1 MGDERPLRPETI
13 AVKAGRGAGAP
24 GEPLAPPLVM
34 ASNFHAG
41 GDRDYARTEGTPT
54 WQALEEAIGE
64 LEGGEAVLF
73 SSGMGAVSSVLDT
86 LPLGARVVQP
96 TVSYLGVRRLMGK
109 HARAGRMEAV
119 PVDITE
125 TDAVIAALDGAT
137 MLWLETPTN
146 PLVGIADL
154 GALAEAA
161 RDRGITT
168 VVDNTFATPLLQRPL
183 ELGCD
188 VVVHSGTKLIG
199 GHSDLLLGIAVA
211 REPERAEALRG
222 VRHDAGA
229 TPGGLEAWLALRG
242 LRTLPVRLER
252 MQATALL
259 LAERLGEHPEVAAVH
274 YPGLPDDPGHEL
286 AGRQMDG
293 FGTMLAFR
301 VEGGS
306 DQADALCEGVGLITH
321 ATSLGG
327 VETLIENRAAAPGEE
342 HLEKGLLRVSVG
354 CEHPED
360 VWEDLDAALA
370 ASAR

>member
-1 MGDERPLRPETI
+1 VGTERQLRPETI
-13 AVKAGRGAGAP
+13 AVKAGRGP
-24 GEPLAPPLVM
+24 GLPGDPLGPPLVM
-34 ASNFHAG
+34 ASTFHAG
-41 GDRDYARTEGTPT
+41 AERAYARTEGTPT

-73 SSGMGAVSSVLDT
+73 SSGMGAVSAVLET
-86 LPLGARVVQP
+86 LLPRARVLHP
-96 TVSYLGVRRLMGK
+96 TVSYLGVRRLMGG
-109 HARAGRMEAV
+109 HERAGRIETT
-119 PVDITE
+119 PVDIT
-125 TDAVIAALDGAT
+125 DADGVIGELDGAA

-154 GALAEAA
+154 KRLAKAA
-161 RDRGITT
+161 SERGIPT

-188 VVVHSGTKLIG
+188 LVVHSGTKLIG

-211 REPERAEALRG
+211 ADAERAEALRG

-242 LRTLPVRLER
+242 LRTLPVRIER
-252 MQATALL
+252 MQATAMT
-259 LAERLGEHPEVAAVH
+259 LAERLRDHADVRAVH

-286 AGRQMDG
+286 AATQMGG
-293 FGTMLAFR
+293 FGSMLAFR
-301 VEGGS
+301 VDGGS
-306 DQADALCEGVGLITH
+306 ERADALCESVRLITH

-342 HLEKGLLRVSVG
+342 HLPEGVLRVSVG

-360 VWEDLDAALA
+360 VWEDLDQALR
-370 ASAR
+370 ASAG

>member
-1 MGDERPLRPETI
+1 
-13 AVKAGRGAGAP
+13 
-24 GEPLAPPLVM
+24 M

-41 GDRDYARTEGTPT
+41 GDRAYARTEGTPT
-54 WQALEEAIGE
+54 WQALEEAVGE

-73 SSGMGAVSSVLDT
+73 SSGMGAVSSVLQT
-86 LPLGARVVQP
+86 LPLGARVVHP
-96 TVSYLGVRRLMGK
+96 TVSYLGVRRLMGE
-109 HARAGRMEAV
+109 HTRAGRLEAA
-119 PVDITE
+119 PVDITH
-125 TDAVIAALDGAT
+125 TDAVIAELDDAA

-154 GALAEAA
+154 RRLAEAA
-161 RDRGITT
+161 TERGIPT

-188 VVVHSGTKLIG
+188 IVVHSGTKLIG

-211 REPERAEALRG
+211 RDPDRAEALRG

-229 TPGGLEAWLALRG
+229 TPGGLETWLALRG
-242 LRTLPVRLER
+242 LRTLPVRIER
-252 MQATALL
+252 MQATAFL
-259 LAERLGEHPEVAAVH
+259 LAERLREHPEVVAVH

-286 AGRQMDG
+286 ADRQMDG
-293 FGTMLAFR
+293 FGSMLALQ
-301 VEGGS
+301 VGGGS
-306 DQADALCEGVGLITH
+306 EQADALCDNVKLITH

-342 HLEKGLLRVSVG
+342 HLPPGLLRVSVG

-360 VWEDLDAALA
+360 VWEDLDAALEG
-370 ASAR
+370 SAR